1 MLFAVFVCS
10 AVFLK
15 FYRFTYIADNFV
27 NLFGNC
33 FRCPFNFVCRVFCFA
48 STGFLLR
55 LNDFVQNAN
64 KIAVV
69 YLNDAASVVCLD
81 CIKHL
86 IAALLFNHSGDIAI
100 NPFCGVER
108 NCLTTVVNILLQ
120 LFGQCMTVL
129 IGHLRLFLLSCLAA
143 IVKQV
148 ESAILF
154 SCLDSCFFLRAELSF
169 FFTCRSL
176 FWGCLR
182 SCRSLFWG
190 CLRSCRSSGDLS
202 LFTSCEY
209 GFDSLLVFITCC
221 CQKSVQLLRCHLR
234 KFLCCH
240 NAVNFELLLK
250 CYCLILILQIYYV
263 FLNY

>member
-15 FYRFTYIADNFV
+15 FYRFTYVADNFV

-55 LNDFVQNAN
+55 LSNFIQNAN
-64 KIAVV
+64 EIAVV
-69 YLNDAASVVCLD
+69 YLNNAASVVCLD

-86 IAALLFNHSGDIAI
+86 IAALLFNHSGDIAV

-108 NCLTTVVNILLQ
+108 NCLTTMVNVLLQ

-129 IGHLRLFLLSCLAA
+129 IGHLWLFLLSCLAA
-143 IVKQV
+143 IVKRV
-148 ESAILF
+148 EPAILF
-154 SCLDSCFFLRAELSF
+154 SCLNSCFFLRTELSF

-176 FWGCLR
+176 FCGCLR
-182 SCRSLFWG
+182 S
-190 CLRSCRSSGDLS
+190 SGGLS

-209 GFDSLLVFITCC
+209 GFDSLLIFITCC
-221 CQKSVQLLRCHLR
+221 CQKSIQLLRCHLR
-234 KFLCCH
+234 KFHCCH
-240 NAVNFELLLK
+240 NTVNFELLLK

-263 FLNY
+263 FFELLSHFGNFFQVLC

>member
-33 FRCPFNFVCRVFCFA
+33 FRRPFNFVCRVFCFA
-48 STGFLLR
+48 STGFFLR
-55 LNDFVQNAN
+55 LNNFIQNTN
-64 KIAVV
+64 EIAVM

-81 CIKHL
+81 CIEYL
-86 IAALLFNHSGDIAI
+86 IAALLFNHSGDIAV

-108 NCLTTVVNILLQ
+108 NCLTTMVNVLLQ
-120 LFGQCMTVL
+120 LFGQHVTLFV
-129 IGHLRLFLLSCLAA
+129 GYLRLFLLSCLAA
-143 IVKQV
+143 IVKRV
-148 ESAILF
+148 EPAILF

-169 FFTCRSL
+169 FFTCRSGRSL
-176 FWGCLR
+176 FCGCLR
-182 SCRSLFWG
+182 SCRS
-190 CLRSCRSSGDLS
+190 CRGLS

-221 CQKSVQLLRCHLR
+221 CQKSAQLLRCHLR
-234 KFLCCH
+234 KFHCYH
-240 NAVNFELLLK
+240 NTVNFELLLK

>member
-1 MLFAVFVCS
+1 M
-10 AVFLK
+10 
-15 FYRFTYIADNFV
+15 
-27 NLFGNC
+27 
-33 FRCPFNFVCRVFCFA
+33 
-48 STGFLLR
+48 
-55 LNDFVQNAN
+55 
-64 KIAVV
+64 

-81 CIKHL
+81 CIKHP
-86 IAALLFNHSGDIAI
+86 IGALLFNHSGDIAV
-100 NPFCGVER
+100 NPFYGVER

-129 IGHLRLFLLSCLAA
+129 IGHLWLFLLSCLAA
-143 IVKQV
+143 IVKRV
-148 ESAILF
+148 EPIILF
-154 SCLDSCFFLRAELSF
+154 SCLNSCFFLRAELSF

-176 FWGCLR
+176 FC
-182 SCRSLFWG
+182 G
-190 CLRSCRSSGDLS
+190 CLRSCRSSGGLS

-234 KFLCCH
+234 KFHCCH
-240 NAVNFELLLK
+240 NTVIFELLLK